1 MSIETEP
8 DSHEQVVEDTVEVSV
23 VIPCL
28 NEVETIETCVTK
40 ALRSIERMGVS
51 GEVVVADN
59 GSTDGS
65 QALAEKVGA
74 RVVHESRKGYGSAYM
89 AGFAAARGRYI
100 VMGDGDDTYNFDE
113 VDRFVG
119 PLKDGAEMVMGT
131 RLKGKIHKGAMPWLH
146 RWVGNPILTGI
157 LNLFYRTGISDAHCG
172 MRGIRKEALERLDLR
187 TTGMEFASEMVI
199 RASKENLNI
208 VEIPIELHP
217 RGGGEAKLNTWS
229 DGWRHLRF
237 LLVHSPT
244 YLFAVPG
251 LVMIIIGLLTIS
263 VVGLG
268 GVELFGRRWDIHA
281 TIAAAMLTIIGS
293 QLIHLSLGARAYG
306 VYFMGE
312 HDPLFDRLRGKVRLE
327 QGLLLGSAIFFIG
340 FVIGLVI
347 VIQWIDRGFGAL
359 GEEQFAIFSMTLAV
373 LGIQIIFS
381 SFFLSILGL
390 RRKDR

>member
-1 MSIETEP
+1 MSIKTELGTQAQ
-8 DSHEQVVEDTVEVSV
+8 DVQGTTEVSV

-40 ALRSIERMGVS
+40 ALRSFEKMGVD

-65 QALAEKVGA
+65 QALAEKAGA

-89 AGFAAARGRYI
+89 AGFAAARGKYI

-119 PLKDGAEMVMGT
+119 PLEDGADMVMGS
-131 RLKGKIHKGAMPWLH
+131 RLRGKIHKGAMPWLH
-146 RWVGNPILTGI
+146 RWVGNPVLTGI
-157 LNLFYRTGISDAHCG
+157 LNLFFRTGISDAHCG
-172 MRGIRKEALERLDLR
+172 MRGLRKEALERLDLR

-217 RGGGEAKLNTWS
+217 RGGGEAQLNTWG

-237 LLVHSPT
+237 LLIHSPT

-251 LVMIIIGLLTIS
+251 LAMIVVGLLTIS
-263 VVGLG
+263 ALGLG
-268 GVELFGRRWDIHA
+268 GVELLGRRWDIHV

-293 QLIHLSLGARAYG
+293 QLIHLSLSARAYG

-327 QGLLLGSAIFFIG
+327 HGLLLGGAISLTG
-340 FVIGLVI
+340 FTIGLVI

-359 GEEQFAIFSMTLAV
+359 GEEQLAIFSLTLAV
-373 LGIQIIFS
+373 LGVQIIFS

-390 RRKDR
+390 RRNQ